1 MRFAAIIHLYS
12 LLRRHAFAEQGGGW
26 LPALPGCEEDAPGWK
41 PSLYLSGKKMQCK
54 AEIALQTNHINVLM
68 RNIIATPYP
77 QRPPPFPVA
86 RQYDRDCEGASR
98 CED

>member
-1 MRFAAIIHLYS
+1 
-12 LLRRHAFAEQGGGW
+12 
-26 LPALPGCEEDAPGWK
+26 
-41 PSLYLSGKKMQCK
+41 MQCK